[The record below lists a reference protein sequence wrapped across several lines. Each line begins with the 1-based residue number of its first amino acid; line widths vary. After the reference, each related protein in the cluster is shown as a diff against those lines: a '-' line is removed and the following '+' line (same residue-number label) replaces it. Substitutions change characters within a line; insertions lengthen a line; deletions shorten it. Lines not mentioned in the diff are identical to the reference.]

1 MKLEH
6 PHRLPEV
13 PRKREMNPASSETA
27 APMGDPLT
35 LHRDRL
41 DAIAADPR
49 RLELRRREHTHQ
61 RVVEEKR
68 EIARRERRPDRTRHP
83 AMALGVHLR
92 PEERAVLH
100 DVGRFRVIDVRD
112 LARNFYEND
121 ARPLQEDLRYLRE
134 KDLVATH
141 WVNARRDGRRT
152 NSERIEVVALT
163 RQGQK
168 LTERA
173 GELLPGQ
180 KIYAD
185 LVKPREAE
193 HDSQIYRAYL
203 KETIR
208 VEQAGGKNLR
218 VELDF
223 ELKAKVHRALYAE
236 RKAAPERDADDLR
249 QQVADQHR
257 LPVVDGQIQVPDAR
271 IHYELDE
278 GSRAA
283 FSDIEVVTAAYRP
296 GHLRSKTQAG
306 FRMYVSVSD
315 RSRLAKVEDEHHLLD
330 WVMDL

>member
-13 PRKREMNPASSETA
+13 PHKREIAPDRSERAGPA
-27 APMGDPLT
+27 GDPMPQ
-35 LHRDRL
+35 HRGRL

-49 RLELRRREHTHQ
+49 RLELPRRDHTHQ

-83 AMALGVHLR
+83 AIALGVHLR
-92 PEERAVLH
+92 PEERTVLH

-121 ARPLQEDLRYLRE
+121 ASRFQQDLRYLRE
-134 KDLVATH
+134 KGLVATY
-141 WVNARRDGRRT
+141 WVNARRDGRRN

-168 LTERA
+168 LIERA
-173 GELLPGQ
+173 GELLPRQ

-193 HDSQIYRAYL
+193 HDTQIYRAYL
-203 KETIR
+203 KEAEKIER
-208 VEQAGGKNLR
+208 AGGRNLR

-223 ELKAKVHRALYAE
+223 ELKAKIHRDLYAE
-236 RKAAPERDADDLR
+236 RKAAPERDVDDLR
-249 QQVADQHR
+249 QQVADQRR

-271 IHYELDE
+271 IHYELEE
-278 GSRAA
+278 GGRAA
-283 FSDIEVVTAAYRP
+283 FSDIEVVTAAYHP
-296 GHLRSKTQAG
+296 AHLRSKVQAG

>member
-13 PRKREMNPASSETA
+13 PRKREIAPDRGEAAGPA
-27 APMGDPLT
+27 GDPLAQ
-35 LHRDRL
+35 HRGRL

-49 RLELRRREHTHQ
+49 RLELPRRDHTPK

-68 EIARRERRPDRTRHP
+68 EIARRERRPERTRHP
-83 AMALGVHLR
+83 AIALGVHLR

-112 LARNFYEND
+112 LSRNFYQGND
-121 ARPLQEDLRYLRE
+121 NHLHEDLRYLRE
-134 KDLVATH
+134 KGMVATH
-141 WVNARRDGRRT
+141 WVNARRDGRRN

-163 RQGQK
+163 RQGRK
-168 LTERA
+168 LIERA
-173 GELLPGQ
+173 GELLPEQ

-193 HDSQIYRAYL
+193 HDTQIYRAYL
-203 KETIR
+203 KEAEKIER
-208 VEQAGGKNLR
+208 AGGTNLR

-223 ELKAKVHRALYAE
+223 ELKAKVHRAIYAE
-236 RKAAPERDADDLR
+236 RKATPERDVDDLR
-249 QQVADQHR
+249 QQVADQYR
-257 LPVVDGQIQVPDAR
+257 LPVVDGQIQIPDAR
-271 IHYELDE
+271 IHYELEE
-278 GSRAA
+278 GGRAA
-283 FSDIEVVTAAYRP
+283 FSDIEVVTAAYHP
-296 GHLRSKTQAG
+296 AHLRSKVQAG